1 MFAISSLIA
10 RRAADWA
17 SGEKQNTQSAPGAIL
32 RHIERAGALRKP
44 QADAIET
51 YLWLKFCGNNRR
63 LADLVI
69 AGELRDRE
77 LAREHSCDDEAHYT
91 PLQQFLIIFA
101 SRNGLKDLEAGVR
114 RDLSMKNFE
123 WERDL
128 RKLLHDFAYPN
139 YLYSLPMGAGKT
151 YLMAAFIAIDLHFS
165 RLLPDDARFAHNFI
179 VFAPHSAKTAILP
192 SLKTIRTFD
201 PNWVLPPAAAA
212 EVRREMR
219 VEILDAAKAAKK
231 STRVNNPNLEKV
243 NRLSQTRKRGLVFI
257 TNAEKVVLEQYVEH
271 EKMYAGLGMKDRANL
286 KKTNELRERMAEI
299 PNLAV
304 FLDEVH
310 HAYQGNNG
318 AREKKLREAVGVLGR
333 GGNLRGVTGFSGT
346 PFVATRAEVGGNSLR
361 LKQLQDVVYDY
372 PLARGIG
379 AFLKTPKVIRHKDVR
394 EAAFVHAALD
404 DFFKEYDRQYADGTH
419 SKIAF
424 YCPNIAALNQDIL
437 PAVQGWYAKNRA
449 RKENEIFSYYTGDG
463 GAKNKSACKKYQL
476 PKTALAEFHNLD
488 TSHSGKR
495 VVLLVAVGKEGWDCR
510 SLTAVALPRRETTA
524 TFVLQ
529 AACRCLREVRDA
541 AAENALV
548 YLGGGN
554 YEIFADQLR
563 KNHDMSVDEFEN
575 SDYSRSAPVV
585 VRKPKLG
592 ALRYTQVDS
601 KIVIESAEEKS
612 DAAGELAAFLR
623 GGFAEFKAAH
633 RHYESKSIGRITKRG
648 ALAEEVVSGA
658 APADDPGD
666 FPLTS
671 YWDFLVDLSQALWGG
686 ISAAELS
693 ERHGGEL
700 EKIHAAVANDE
711 KWFRRHPHGMAKM
724 CRTALCAL
732 AACFGVV
739 RRYCRETITEQV
751 QIELLEWNSEAPRIP
766 WGGGRFLPEIRR
778 ADLPRLHRRTH
789 RLLEDLEDSD
799 IAHEKIS
806 FNYVPYRFDSDF
818 ERIAIREMLKHDFF
832 REFELYYNGMTAAG
846 LESFQIRTPA
856 GVYTPDFLLLK
867 RQGGRQYQ
875 TPPAKPA
882 KIEKVLIIETKGK
895 LYYDD
900 AFKARERFVQG
911 EFRAH
916 NPNFHYLP
924 LIDET
929 GRNDFAPHIER
940 LRQEVGEWARA

>member
-77 LAREHSCDDEAHYT
+77 LAREHSCDDETHYT

-101 SRNGLKDLEAGVR
+101 RENGLNGLETSVH
-114 RDLSMKNFE
+114 RDLSMESFE
-123 WERDL
+123 WESDL

-192 SLKTIRTFD
+192 SLKTIRAFD
-201 PNWVLPPAAAA
+201 PNWVLPLAAAA

-219 VEILDAAKAAKK
+219 VEILDAAKSAKD
-231 STRVNNPNLEKV
+231 SIRVNNPNLEKV

-257 TNAEKVVLEQYVEH
+257 TNAEKVVLEQPAEH
-271 EKMYAGLGMKDRANL
+271 EKMYAGLGMKNHAERE
-286 KKTNELRERMAEI
+286 KTNELRERMAEI
-299 PNLAV
+299 SNLAV

-310 HAYQGNNG
+310 HAYQGSG
-318 AREKKLREAVGVLGR
+318 TREKKLRAAVGVLGR
-333 GGNLRGVTGFSGT
+333 HGNLRGVIGFSGT

-379 AFLKTPKVIRHKDVR
+379 AFLKTPKVVRHKGVR
-394 EAAFVHAALD
+394 EATFVHAALD
-404 DFFKEYDRQYADGTH
+404 DFFKGYDRQYADGTQ

-424 YCPNIAALNQDIL
+424 YCPNIAALNEDIL

-449 RKENEIFSYYTGDG
+449 RKENEIFSYYTGDR
-463 GAKNKSACKKYQL
+463 GAKNKSACKKYPL

-488 TSHSGKR
+488 TSHNGRR

-529 AACRCLREVRDA
+529 AACRCLREMRNA
-541 AAENALV
+541 AEENALV
-548 YLGGGN
+548 YLGDGN
-554 YEIFADQLR
+554 YEIFAEQLR

-585 VRKPKLG
+585 VCKPKLG

-612 DAAGELAAFLR
+612 DVAGELAAFLR
-623 GGFAEFKAAH
+623 RGFAKFKNDH
-633 RHYESKSIGRITKRG
+633 RHYEHKTTGRITKSG
-648 ALAEEVVSGA
+648 ALAEKVVSGA
-658 APADDPGD
+658 APADDSGD
-666 FPLTS
+666 FPLAS

-686 ISAAELS
+686 IPAAELS
-693 ERHGGEL
+693 ERHGGAL

-711 KWFRRHPHGMAKM
+711 QWFRRHPHGMAEM
-724 CRTALCAL
+724 CRIALCAL

-739 RRYCRETITEQV
+739 RHYCRETITEKV
-751 QIELLEWNSEAPRIP
+751 KIELLEWDSGEARIP
-766 WGGGRFLPEIRR
+766 WGSGLFLPEIKRT
-778 ADLPRLHRRTH
+778 DLPRLHRRTN
-789 RLLEDLEDSD
+789 RLQEDLDDSGID
-799 IAHEKIS
+799 DGGIS
-806 FNYVPYRFDSDF
+806 FNYVPYRFGSNF
-818 ERIAIREMLKHDFF
+818 ERIAIREMLKQDFF

-856 GVYTPDFLLLK
+856 GGYTPDFLLLK
-867 RQGGRQYQ
+867 REGGRRYQ

-895 LYYDD
+895 PYYDE
-900 AFKARERFVQG
+900 AFKARKRFVLG
-911 EFRAH
+911 EFRDH
-916 NPNFHYLP
+916 NPNFRYFCAV
-924 LIDET
+924 DEPDK
-929 GRNDFAPHIER
+929 NDFASHIER
-940 LRQEVGEWARA
+940 LRREVGEWARA